1 MDIRVLGPVEA
12 SAGGKPVFVG
22 AGKPRALLALL
33 ALNAGCDVSTDRLVE
48 GLWGEEPPA
57 TAAKMVQLYVSQLR
71 KALADGGN
79 GAEIVTRGRGYELRL
94 GDGELDARRFEQLV
108 AAGAARD
115 ALSLWRGA
123 PLADVADEPFAAA
136 EIRRLDELR
145 VAALELA
152 IDGDLAAGRHR
163 EVVGELDALVAEHP
177 LRERLHAQRMLALYR
192 CGRQAEALDA
202 YRQARSVLVE
212 EIGVEPGPELRRL
225 HEAILRQ
232 DPELDPPAAD
242 AVELPPELDAGTPL
256 AGREA
261 ELDALREQWRRA
273 RGGAGRLVLVA
284 GARGMGKTRLAAEL
298 AGEVRRDRG
307 AVLYASG
314 AGAPETAL
322 AALASARVARRPT
335 LLVLD
340 DVDRA
345 GEEAWT
351 ALGEL
356 VGGVAALPV
365 LVRGHGRGCRSP
377 GGAARGRDDR
387 LGAAGRRRRAR
398 GGAALRGR
406 ARGRGGTGRAARR
419 GERRRAAAPAP
430 RRGRVGAHAGRPPLD
445 ATPPVASRP
454 SARCC
459 ARPRT
464 TWWATSSS
472 CRRRANAPSGGRSRP
487 RASSP
492 ARSRA
497 SPRSTS
503 TTPGS
508 SSGASGSSPRW
519 SRG

>member
-33 ALNAGCDVSTDRLVE
+33 ALNAGSAISTDRLVE

-71 KALADGGN
+71 KALAAGGDGD

-94 GDGELDARRFEQLV
+94 GDGELDARRFEKLV

-152 IDGDLAAGRHR
+152 VDGDLAGGRHR
-163 EVVGELDALVAEHP
+163 EVVGELDALVAEYP
-177 LRERLHAQRMLALYR
+177 LRERLHAQLMLALYR

-202 YRQARSVLVE
+202 YRRARSVLVE

-232 DPELDPPAAD
+232 DRSLERPTAD
-242 AVELPPELDAGTPL
+242 GVELPPELDAGTPL

-273 RGGAGRLVLVA
+273 HGGAGRLVLVVGPPRDGQDAAGGGAGRRGASRPRRGALRVRGGRNGDDACGAGERSGRAAPDAAGRRRRRPRRRGDVDGARRAGRRAGGAA
-284 GARGMGKTRLAAEL
+284 GAR
-298 AGEVRRDRG
+298 AG
-307 AVLYASG
+307 
-314 AGAPETAL
+314 
-322 AALASARVARRPT
+322 
-335 LLVLD
+335 
-340 DVDRA
+340 
-345 GEEAWT
+345 
-351 ALGEL
+351 
-356 VGGVAALPV
+356 
-365 LVRGHGRGCRSP
+365 HHRGCRSR
-377 GGAARGRDDR
+377 GRAARGRDDR
-387 LGAAGRRRRAR
+387 PGAAGRRRRAS
-398 GGAALRGR
+398 GGAALRRR
-406 ARGRGGTGRAARR
+406 ARGRGHTGRAARR

-430 RRGRVGAHAGRPPLD
+430 RRRRSGRAHG
-445 ATPPVASRP
+445 P
-454 SARCC
+454 SA
-459 ARPRT
+459 A
-464 TWWATSSS
+464 
-472 CRRRANAPSGGRSRP
+472 
-487 RASSP
+487 
-492 ARSRA
+492 
-497 SPRSTS
+497 
-503 TTPGS
+503 
-508 SSGASGSSPRW
+508 
-519 SRG
+519 

>member
-12 SAGGKPVFVG
+12 SAGGKPVFIG

-33 ALNAGCDVSTDRLVE
+33 ALNAGATISTDRLVG

-71 KALADGGN
+71 KAFANGGN

-94 GDGELDARRFEQLV
+94 GDGELDARRFEKLV

-115 ALSLWRGA
+115 ALGLWRGA
-123 PLADVADEPFAAA
+123 ALADVADEPFAAA

-145 VAALELA
+145 VAAFELA

-163 EVVGELDALVAEHP
+163 EVVGELDPLVAEHP
-177 LRERLHAQRMLALYR
+177 LREGLHAQRMLALYR

-202 YRQARSVLVE
+202 YRQARSVLVK

-232 DPELDPPAAD
+232 DPELDPPTAD
-242 AVELPPELDAGTPL
+242 AIELPPELDSGTPL

-273 RGGAGRLVLVA
+273 RGGAGQLVLIA

-298 AGEVRRDRG
+298 AGEVRRDGG

-314 AGAPETAL
+314 PGAPETAL
-322 AALASARVARRPT
+322 AALADARVARGPT

-345 GEEAWT
+345 GGQAWT
-351 ALGEL
+351 ALWRSHPRRT
-356 VGGVAALPV
+356 AATQSRRPDAGAV
-365 LVRGHGRGCRSP
+365 TARPTAAACAATRSP
-377 GGAARGRDDR
+377 RG
-387 LGAAGRRRRAR
+387 
-398 GGAALRGR
+398 
-406 ARGRGGTGRAARR
+406 
-419 GERRRAAAPAP
+419 P
-430 RRGRVGAHAGRPPLD
+430 
-445 ATPPVASRP
+445 
-454 SARCC
+454 
-459 ARPRT
+459 
-464 TWWATSSS
+464 
-472 CRRRANAPSGGRSRP
+472 
-487 RASSP
+487 
-492 ARSRA
+492 
-497 SPRSTS
+497 
-503 TTPGS
+503 
-508 SSGASGSSPRW
+508 
-519 SRG
+519 